1 MITGKFAFN
10 GVNIILAVTCLIS
23 LILVF
28 KFVPDKRSR
37 LLLAIAFVLIILAGS
52 IFSFSVRIYAL
63 YAKAY
68 IGELVGRVE
77 MGTSDRVA
85 VFKDVALL
93 ANAFDLIAAGLF
105 IGVSKRLISL
115 KTRERAKGGASQ

>member
-10 GVNIILAVTCLIS
+10 GVNIVLALTCLIS

-37 LLLAIAFVLIILAGS
+37 LLLAIAFVLIILAGG
-52 IFSFSVRIYAL
+52 IFSYCVKIYAL

-68 IGELVGRVE
+68 IGELLGRVE
-77 MGTSDRVA
+77 QGTSDKVA
-85 VFKDVALL
+85 MFKDVALL
-93 ANAFDLIAAGLF
+93 ANVFELIAAGLF

-115 KTRERAKGGASQ
+115 RSREGAEGGASQ